1 MKRFIVFLF
10 LLISVFSLSNY
21 FYGNMHSHTSY
32 SDGTAD
38 PFIAFEYAKENSNL
52 DILAITD
59 HGRDINLTSKGESE
73 WENLK
78 DAGKLF
84 TDDSFLGIRGFE
96 WTLTGPGHITIYDT
110 KNFTSS
116 METSFEGIY
125 KWLIL
130 NDGIGNFCHPKPKWG
145 TFNDFHYY
153 PLADNYM
160 TMFEIINSSAE
171 IQPVYFENYIIALN
185 KGWHIAP
192 TANQDNHSPNWG
204 TVNRSR
210 TVFIMDNLTEND
222 LYDSMRQRRLYA
234 SEDDNAEISF
244 YCDNNDMG
252 AILYDLETIDLTLEY
267 NDPGEEIRNVYLFS
281 SDGYEIFYPDSD
293 SFSFTVTR
301 NIDKNYEWFFAK
313 FVQKDSDDIVSAPIW
328 IQNSDKIYMFTPS
341 LKTKNPIKGK
351 EYFVEVNLINM
362 NYQKE
367 KFVVEVKN
375 NQNESLYINDL
386 YVDPISNYTLSIPL
400 KDSSGELNF
409 FLNESFEK
417 NLIFDFKAASIKLD
431 ISHENN
437 FSKLNNFVTEFSNEK
452 QFDFEKIR
460 ALNEKNLLS
469 TDLLIIPLPDSES
482 FMPKYGTI
490 LNEEI
495 SLLSNLIENDE
506 LNILLIFDNTNGT
519 IPSAVESYNNLL
531 QKYNS
536 KYLIDSTGKFLL
548 ENPIG
553 TDDSK
558 IIIIGI
564 DSLTNKLITNSIEKI
579 TGEKN

>member
-1 MKRFIVFLF
+1 MRKSIIFLF

-38 PFIAFEYAKENSNL
+38 PFIAFDYAKEKSNL

-59 HGRDINLTSKGESE
+59 HGRDIDMTSKGESE
-73 WENLK
+73 WQNLK
-78 DAGKLF
+78 NAGSLF

-96 WTLTGPGHITIYDT
+96 WTITGPGHITIYDT

-125 KWLIL
+125 KWIIL

-145 TFNDFHYY
+145 TFNDFYYY
-153 PLADNYM
+153 PLADKYM

-171 IQPVYFENYIIALN
+171 IQPVYFDNYIIALN

-192 TANQDNHSPNWG
+192 TANQDNHSPDWG
-204 TVNRSR
+204 TANRSR
-210 TVFIMDNLTEND
+210 TVFIMDALTEND

-234 SEDDNAEISF
+234 SEDENAEINFFSGN
-244 YCDNNDMG
+244 YVMG
-252 AILYDLETIDLTLEY
+252 DILYDLDDIDLTVKY
-267 NDPGEEIRNVYLFS
+267 SDPGEVVNKFYLYS
-281 SDGYEIFYPDSD
+281 SDGYEVFYPDSD
-293 SFSFTVTR
+293 SFSFAVSK
-301 NIDKNYEWFFAK
+301 NIDKNYEWFF
-313 FVQKDSDDIVSAPIW
+313 VRLIQRDSDDIVSAPIW
-328 IQNSDKIYMFTPS
+328 IQNSDKTYLFSPA
-341 LKTKNPIKGK
+341 LKTENPVKGK

-367 KFVVEVKN
+367 KFIVEVKN

-409 FLNESFEK
+409 FLNNSFEK
-417 NLIFDFKAASIKLD
+417 SLVFDFKSAYIKLD

-437 FSKLNNFVTEFSNEK
+437 FNKLNNFVSEYANENHIN
-452 QFDFEKIR
+452 FEKIR
-460 ALNEKNLLS
+460 AINEKNLLN

-490 LNEEI
+490 SDEEI
-495 SLLSNLIENDE
+495 SILSNLIEIYE
-506 LNILLIFDNTNGT
+506 INILIIFDNVNGT
-519 IPSAVESYNNLL
+519 IPSAVESYNRLL
-531 QKYNS
+531 NAYNS
-536 KYLIDSTGKFLL
+536 KYLIDPTGKILI

-553 TDDSK
+553 NNNSK
-558 IIIIGI
+558 ISIVGI
-564 DSLTNKLITNSIEKI
+564 DSLTDKLITNSIEKI
-579 TGEKN
+579 TGE